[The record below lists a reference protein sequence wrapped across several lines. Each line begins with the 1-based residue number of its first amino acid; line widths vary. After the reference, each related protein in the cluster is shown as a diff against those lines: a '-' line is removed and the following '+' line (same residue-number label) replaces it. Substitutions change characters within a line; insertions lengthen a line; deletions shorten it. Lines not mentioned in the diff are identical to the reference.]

1 MKVVL
6 YSSSLQNWWLRT
18 QRPEKNHHPKKNKN
32 EEEEWKK
39 KVQNDT
45 KLDISTFVSSALFK
59 HRLKNSHLVLFNF
72 RKRDDII
79 KERL

>member
-32 EEEEWKK
+32 EEEWKK